1 MDFLLSVEN
10 FIVPPETFNNIR
22 GLYVYNCP
30 NLNIFSVLRSIL
42 NTSGNALRFISLSI
56 GTISGTGDD
65 LSYYQFWL
73 LPYDLTQ
80 ILDMVELITIHS
92 IKDILMMDCRYPI
105 YKEL

>member
-1 MDFLLSVEN
+1 MNGLPLLSAGN

-22 GLYVYNCP
+22 GLYVHNCP

-65 LSYYQFWL
+65 LSL
-73 LPYDLTQ
+73 LSVLVMPYDPDT
-80 ILDMVELITIHS
+80 DTGYGRS
-92 IKDILMMDCRYPI
+92 
-105 YKEL
+105 